1 MKKLWETALT
11 WRLVITLGC
20 AIIIF
25 WLSSECIVFY
35 SRYTS
40 TQSIIRN
47 ELSLELSASVN
58 EESSHYQQAERRI
71 HTLSNLWSSMREGAD
86 LDVMVGRVVFVP
98 FPGAKPDP
106 RQLKKA
112 MQMVEIFGDANESS
126 NEATFIMLPKQGFV
140 FFNPNSLSDAYLKSR
155 MRILSQLVDT
165 PGVHGFHWGR
175 PFWDINKKLYVSVA
189 EIQPD
194 TGVMIGKNVEVWR
207 MPMPNHE
214 LSDDI
219 TFAMLAHDGEWLPVA
234 TTDKAIPFEEFPATR
249 FPPCNDDASVR
260 IDDFYYVCKP
270 LRGPPWSVIARYPQ
284 RAVASKSL
292 DLLLGTLPSTA
303 VMLSMLLVIMFLVLK
318 LQVGS
323 PLQRIIGVIDH
334 FKLLDLD
341 YRLPDNR
348 EDELGRI
355 AKAYN
360 KLLATI
366 RSHYRTLEAR
376 VHKRTQ
382 ELDEARKIAELMS
395 RRKSEH
401 IASISHEIRT
411 PLNGVVGALSL
422 LQRGTMTS
430 QQRELVDTARFSTD
444 YLLVIINDLLDF
456 SHIEAGQLELTY
468 ESASVLQ
475 ILDQVM
481 LTIHLR
487 AQEKGLALSA
497 LVTDEVPAEIS
508 LDRMRVQQILIN
520 LLGNAVKFTERGHI
534 RLSAARR
541 GGMLAIEIE
550 DTGPGIAEDKQLDIF
565 RPFIQIRTHDG
576 GNGLGLTIASRLS
589 NLMGG
594 EILLRSE
601 VGKGSRFTL
610 MLPLNNPLAKLEK
623 FSGPIIAPAV
633 LHPQLRI
640 WGMDPQEGEHSRLE
654 SPALAYLPERLWRS
668 LRAITRNEELIED
681 AAAPLSLCPWSLKVL
696 LVDDVS
702 INRDIVSRMLLELG
716 HQVETAASG
725 REALEYGGQ
734 AVYDLVL
741 MDVRMPEMD
750 GYETTRRWRD
760 SDADVLDVEVP
771 IIALTANAM
780 SGEGERVKA
789 AGMNGYLAKPL
800 SLDQLMRAI
809 ELAVS
814 LQLARGA
821 ELMPN
826 AQLQKPMLDLDDD
839 DLQDKLSVT
848 LRSFGESI
856 DKAWT
861 ARQTQEL
868 LSALHALKGCVGL
881 AGVQEVYQC
890 CEQLETRVLQGIW
903 PSRQD
908 MASLQA
914 LLKSEGYRSMG
925 R

>member
-20 AIIIF
+20 VIIIF

-35 SRYTS
+35 SRYIS
-40 TQSIIRN
+40 TQNIIRN

-58 EESSHYQQAERRI
+58 DESNHYEQAERRI
-71 HTLSNLWSSMREGAD
+71 HTLSTLWASMKSGAD
-86 LDVMVGRVVFVP
+86 LNVAVERTVFVP

-106 RQLKKA
+106 QQLKKA
-112 MQMVEIFGDANESS
+112 MQIVEIFGYENGSNHES
-126 NEATFIMLPKQGFV
+126 TFVMLPKQGVV
-140 FFNPNSLSDAYLKSR
+140 FFNPNSMSDVYLQKR
-155 MRILSQLVDT
+155 VRILSQLANT
-165 PGVHGFHWGR
+165 PGTHGFHWGR
-175 PFWDINKKLYVSVA
+175 PFWDVTNKLYVSVA

-214 LSDDI
+214 LRNDI
-219 TFAMLAHDGEWLPVA
+219 SFAMLTYDGEWLPIA
-234 TTDKAIPFEEFPATR
+234 TKDKAIPFEDFPAAH
-249 FPPCNDDASVR
+249 FPSCNQDVSVR

-270 LRGPPWSVIARYPQ
+270 FKGPPWSMVARYPQ

-292 DLLLGTLPSTA
+292 DLLLGTLPST
-303 VMLSMLLVIMFLVLK
+303 VMMLFMLLIITFLVLK

-323 PLQRIIGVIDH
+323 PLQRIIAVIDR
-334 FKLLDLD
+334 FKLLNLD

-348 EDELGRI
+348 LDELGRI

-468 ESASVLQ
+468 ESVSVLQ
-475 ILDQVM
+475 VLDQVM

-487 AQEKGLALSA
+487 AQEKDLALRV
-497 LVTDEVPAEIS
+497 LVTDEVPAEMAM
-508 LDRMRVQQILIN
+508 DRMRVQQILIN
-520 LLGNAVKFTERGHI
+520 LLGNAVKFTESGHI
-534 RLSAARR
+534 NVLVARK
-541 GGMLAIEIE
+541 GEMLAISIE

-565 RPFIQIRTHDG
+565 RPFVQVHMHNG

-594 EILLRSE
+594 EILLQSE
-601 VGKGSRFTL
+601 LGAGSCFTL
-610 MLPLNNPLAKLEK
+610 MLPLNGSLNTIGKL
-623 FSGPIIAPAV
+623 SGPFIAPKA
-633 LHPQLRI
+633 LHPQLRM
-640 WGMDPQEGEHSRLE
+640 WGMDPQEGEDSRLK
-654 SPALAYLPERLWRS
+654 SPSLVYLPGRLWRS
-668 LRAITRNEELIED
+668 LQAIIHNEELVED
-681 AAAPLSLCPWSLKVL
+681 ASEPLSLCPWSLKVL

-702 INRDIVSRMLLELG
+702 VNRDIVGRMLLELG
-716 HQVETAASG
+716 HQVETASSG
-725 REALEYGGQ
+725 REALEHGRQ

-741 MDVRMPEMD
+741 MDVRMPDMD

-760 SDADVLDVEVP
+760 SDADVLDAEVP

-789 AGMNGYLAKPL
+789 AGMNGYLPKPL
-800 SLDQLMRAI
+800 SLEQLMAAI

-814 LQLARGA
+814 LQLDRGA

-826 AQLQKPMLDLDDD
+826 AQLQKPMLELVDN
-839 DLQDKLSVT
+839 KLREELGAT
-848 LRSFGESI
+848 LLLFGERI
-856 DKAWT
+856 GKAWE
-861 ARQTQEL
+861 ARESQEL
-868 LSALHALKGCVGL
+868 LEALHALKGCAGL
-881 AGVQEVYQC
+881 AGMESVHLV
-890 CEQLETRVLQGIW
+890 CERLEGGVMKDAW

-908 MASLQA
+908 MDRLQE
-914 LLKSEGYRSMG
+914 LLKVDGCDSMQ
-925 R
+925 